1 MLRLARDGGT
11 VTAFDYPALKKALW
25 KSGSRAPALREIV
38 AFGIE
43 DGYLAG
49 IDQRGSA
56 VRIDLRLGTVS
67 RSRDSLLRAATS
79 ADGTAIYALTAS
91 GIVTRFTATGGDTWT
106 LRPPQPMS
114 ALFAQADGSLI
125 GAVAERDRVVVWRV
139 RPPGKA
145 IVDSVIIP
153 ADGSTLASAETLAA
167 TAGSVGDRVF
177 FGVNESVIAVRT
189 LDMQVALN
197 LPLGAPVRA
206 LAATPS
212 GDRLFAAVEGDPSL
226 RIVDRFAERVSGR
239 IKLPGA
245 PLALRMDPLGRWL
258 LVRGGG
264 DSVHVV
270 SLANDEV
277 IGTVKSQWR
286 TDLPLV
292 LADGALALARG
303 NDVVLADA
311 TSLRDTRTIGDGA
324 QDFWLALRW
333 NGFRPRAKGLDA
345 PVEFRRSAPRD
356 SGLPPEPGPDTAR
369 DTSGTALGTSA
380 ELRASASLGGTLSDA
395 PRITVSPGSAPS
407 RFTVSFAAVETER
420 EARTLALR
428 LRINGTR
435 PRITSM
441 ERNGG
446 TLYRVVMG
454 PFVSRADA
462 EQIGKA
468 SGQSYWIFEGVP

>member
-1 MLRLARDGGT
+1 VLRVARDGGT
-11 VTAFDYPALKKALW
+11 VTAFDYPALTKALW

-38 AFGIE
+38 AFGVE

-49 IDQRGSA
+49 MDRRGSA
-56 VRIDLRLGTVS
+56 VRVDLRLGTVS

-91 GIVTRFTATGGDTWT
+91 GTVTRFTASGGDTWT
-106 LRPPQPMS
+106 LRPPKPLS

-125 GAVAERDRVVVWRV
+125 GAVAERDRVVLWRV

-145 IVDSVIIP
+145 IVDSVVVP
-153 ADGSTLASAETLAA
+153 AEGSAPENAGTLAA

-177 FGVNESVIAVRT
+177 FGASESVVAVRT

-206 LAATPS
+206 VAATPS
-212 GDRLFAAVEGDPSL
+212 GDRLFVALAGDRSL

-245 PLALRMDPLGRWL
+245 PLALRMDPLGRVL

-277 IGTVKSQWR
+277 IGTVTSPWR

-292 LADGALALARG
+292 LADGTLALVREK
-303 NDVVLADA
+303 DVVLADP
-311 TSLRDTRTIGDGA
+311 TGSGEIRTIVDGA
-324 QDFWLALRW
+324 ADFWLALRW

-356 SGLPPEPGPDTAR
+356 SGLPPDAGRDTAR
-369 DTSGTALGTSA
+369 DTSETASGASS
-380 ELRASASLGGTLSDA
+380 EIRASATLGGTLSDT
-395 PRITVSPGSAPS
+395 PRIAVTAGSAPN
-407 RFTVSFAAVETER
+407 RFTVSFAAVPTER

-428 LRINGTR
+428 LRRDGTG
-435 PRITSM
+435 PRITST

-454 PFVSRADA
+454 PYVSRADA
-462 EQIGKA
+462 ERIGRA